1 MTENSAKNFV
11 NYFNSKVAPH
21 AQTVEQKR
29 KKYLLA
35 FIAACIF
42 AVVVLPIFGMVLTP
56 VFTKQTTVGLVGFAA
71 LIFAFVGTP
80 YMFIKNIYGVYAKKQ
95 ILPPLL
101 GFWGNFEYF
110 EPENKFSMAYK
121 LINAVKNKIGLQGL
135 VSDFIKDKSTNIS
148 VNPHVLARLIEF
160 DGIDYDDKITGKF
173 NEMNIELCELK
184 TFKVSHDKE
193 GKESHY
199 PTFRGVVFSAAM
211 NKKFKGLTVISNESE
226 SKNRMAN
233 HHRINFASGKASDQ
247 LSTLLA
253 IGAHLAEA
261 ASNPEEFQEKAKQA
275 EKQNKENLPTV
286 LRNLKIDDVNL
297 EDPQFRNRFKVYSS
311 DQIEARYIL
320 TTAFMER
327 FMKMAESFN
336 YKVKAV
342 FVDENIY
349 VLVKDRKNWFE
360 LPFFRSCTDLNNYN
374 EFLNDFSRF
383 LAIAQTLKLNQNIGL

>member
-1 MTENSAKNFV
+1 
-11 NYFNSKVAPH
+11 
-21 AQTVEQKR
+21 
-29 KKYLLA
+29 
-35 FIAACIF
+35 
-42 AVVVLPIFGMVLTP
+42 
-56 VFTKQTTVGLVGFAA
+56 
-71 LIFAFVGTP
+71 
-80 YMFIKNIYGVYAKKQ
+80 
-95 ILPPLL
+95 
-101 GFWGNFEYF
+101 
-110 EPENKFSMAYK
+110 
-121 LINAVKNKIGLQGL
+121 
-135 VSDFIKDKSTNIS
+135 
-148 VNPHVLARLIEF
+148 
-160 DGIDYDDKITGKF
+160 
-173 NEMNIELCELK
+173 
-184 TFKVSHDKE
+184 
-193 GKESHY
+193 
-199 PTFRGVVFSAAM
+199 M

-261 ASNPEEFQEKAKQA
+261 ASNLEEFQEKAKQA